1 MRPPIREKKPRPLLP
16 ITHRSSSLPSCSQV
30 RNWRR
35 DWRNRLAFRPPF
47 RYGWLGNWFV
57 RAMGDDRLPPRNRLR
72 APRLYQPRPWANP
85 TIGEAV
91 QEFAALQ
98 DDFIA
103 IVQAAD
109 GLDLARIK
117 IASPITRLLRLS
129 LGQWLNGLSGHQ
141 RRHIWQAAQVK
152 KELPH

>member
-1 MRPPIREKKPRPLLP
+1 
-16 ITHRSSSLPSCSQV
+16 
-30 RNWRR
+30 
-35 DWRNRLAFRPPF
+35 
-47 RYGWLGNWFV
+47 
-57 RAMGDDRLPPRNRLR
+57 MGDGRLLPRNRLR
-72 APRLYQPRPWANP
+72 APRLYQPRSGANP

-98 DDFIA
+98 DGIIA
-103 IVQAAD
+103 IVQAAV

-141 RRHIWQAAQVK
+141 PRHISQAARVK